1 MGLLGI
7 RNWWDKFYVIRWI
20 IIWMSSILTW
30 CSFLKVL
37 TGFGCIGF
45 ETDPGVFFFSRLY
58 FCSQCRSLHLTTFL
72 IAIDHWAF
80 LKRIVVGSP
89 VVFNM
94 PNPSSAL
101 LTFLLFVVVSVFL
114 DNLSQSFYKIERSA
128 RFDRSCHIVIPPIL
142 ACLQRLYSLIS
153 TIAPYQ
159 CSTSMAP
166 NDPPITQS
174 WGN

>member
-1 MGLLGI
+1 MNHHLNVIYLDLMFFSQSTHGI
-7 RNWWDKFYVIRWI
+7 RMYWIWNWSR
-20 IIWMSSILTW
+20 
-30 CSFLKVL
+30 
-37 TGFGCIGF
+37 
-45 ETDPGVFFFSRLY
+45 GVFFSRLY